1 MKNTLAKLRELPP
14 LQKAALWLGI
24 AVLVYTLI
32 GFLVAPLILKAV
44 LEKKLPQ
51 ALNRPV
57 TIETVRLNP
66 FALSLTIEGFA
77 LAEKDGPDPFVFFDR
92 LYVNLESFS
101 LFKKGLI
108 LQSISL
114 KGPAIH
120 VRRLDEKTFSFSDLL
135 AGPAGEEPAE
145 EKSGPFLFSINNI
158 EIENGSIRYEDLPKG
173 ASHTIDAFTLAIPSI
188 SNLPSRV
195 QASVQPHFS
204 AVINGTPISLAGGS
218 KPFAETRATEVDL
231 KMSGINIPEYLA
243 YIPNPTGLTVKS
255 ALLDIDTR
263 LSYLLMPDEAARLAL
278 TGTLTLR
285 AVEVIDGKGES
296 YLRFPSLTVVLADS
310 DLLKK
315 EIRLAELTL
324 DSPQLDLTRLPDG
337 SILPLA
343 LLSPS
348 DGGAPEAPADR
359 EEAPSPSDDPV
370 SVTIDRFRLDNG
382 AVTWTDQALENPARV
397 RLDAIALTAAP
408 LSTVPGTENAVT
420 GSLRLNQTGS
430 LKTDGILVLDPLALN
445 TSVTVEGVQLK
456 DFQPYLSEEARI
468 VLAGGTL
475 GLQGDLAV
483 KEDAAGQPGLHF
495 AGQSSVAGLAT
506 TDTLSGEDLV
516 KWKDLQVRE
525 IAFSSSPF
533 ELTIAEIR
541 LENPYVKV
549 LINDD
554 GTVNISH
561 IARTDG
567 RKDAPSTAP
576 LGKETPPGAEA
587 KIAIQ
592 KVTLRNGKVLFLDR
606 SIKPAYGANLDQ
618 LNGAITGLSS
628 RAGTLA
634 TVKVDAR
641 IDKQAPLA
649 ISGEVNPLSE
659 VPFADIKIDFKDFN
673 LSPLSPYTGK
683 YVGYKTDKGKLNLDL
698 RYQLK
703 GNRLE
708 SSNNVFLDQFT
719 LGEGVESPDATSLPV
734 SLALALLKN
743 RQGEISLDIPVTG
756 DLNDPEF
763 SVGGVVIQV
772 LVNLVTKAA
781 TSPFALLGSLIPE
794 GEDLQHIPFE
804 PGRAQL
810 TAETT
815 GKLSAVANV
824 LHERPGLRMDIS
836 GGAASVLDRRALARI
851 RMDKLVKLE
860 KLKGT
865 GGKKGEDVDLQ
876 GIEVN
881 VEEYPRYL
889 KQAYSKALKAAEDE
903 GRKEPLPGSPENEGE
918 AVSRMEA
925 FLLQGIKIEEE
936 ELRLLALDRANT
948 VLGYLIEPGKVEPGR
963 LFVIEPHLA
972 RPEEEGAQESQT
984 QVELLLK

>member
-1 MKNTLAKLRELPP
+1 MRIVLAKFRGLRP
-14 LQKAALWLGI
+14 LQKTALWLGI

-66 FALSLTIEGFA
+66 YALSLTIEGFT
-77 LAEKDGPDPFVFFDR
+77 LAEKEGPGPFLFFDR
-92 LYVNLESFS
+92 LYVNIESLS
-101 LFKKGLI
+101 LVKKGLI

-120 VRRLDEKTFSFSDLL
+120 FSRLDEKTFSFSDLL
-135 AGPAGEEPAE
+135 GGPSDTEPTEENP
-145 EKSGPFLFSINNI
+145 GQFLFSINNI
-158 EIENGSIRYEDLPKG
+158 EIENGSIRYRDLPKG
-173 ASHTIDAFTLAIPSI
+173 VSHTIDDFTLAIPSI

-204 AVINGTPISLAGGS
+204 AVVNGTPISLAGGS

-231 KMSGINIPEYLA
+231 KINGIDIPEYLA

-263 LSYLLMPDEAARLAL
+263 LSYLLMPNEAARLAL
-278 TGTLTLR
+278 TGTVTLR

-296 YLRFPSLTVVLADS
+296 YLRFPSLTLVLADS
-310 DLLKK
+310 DLLQK
-315 EIRLAELTL
+315 EIRLAELTI

-337 SILPLA
+337 TILPLA

-348 DGGAPEAPADR
+348 DGGSPGAPAERD
-359 EEAPSPSDDPV
+359 ETPSPSDNPV
-370 SVTIDRFRLDNG
+370 RVTIDRFRLDNG
-382 AVTWTDQALENPARV
+382 VVTWTDQALENPARV
-397 RLDAIALTAAP
+397 RLDSIALGAAP
-408 LSTVPGTENAVT
+408 LSTVPGRENAVT

-430 LKTDGILVLDPLALN
+430 LKTEGILVLEPLAVN
-445 TSVTVEGVQLK
+445 TSVMLEAVQLK
-456 DFQPYLSEEARI
+456 DFQPYISEQARI

-475 GLQGDLAV
+475 ALQGDLAV
-483 KEDAAGQPGLHF
+483 KEDAAGRTGILF
-495 AGQSSVAGLAT
+495 TGQSSIAGLAS
-506 TDTLSGEDLV
+506 TDTLAGEDLV
-516 KWKDLQVRE
+516 KWKDLQIKE
-525 IAFSSSPF
+525 IAFSSNPF
-533 ELTIAEIR
+533 ELSIAEIR
-541 LENPYVKV
+541 LENPFVKV

-554 GTVNISH
+554 GTANLAH
-561 IARTDG
+561 IAHTG
-567 RKDAPSTAP
+567 GENVAPATAP
-576 LGKETPPGAEA
+576 PAEETPPAAET
-587 KIAIQ
+587 KIAI
-592 KVTLRNGKVLFLDR
+592 KRVTLRNGKVQFLDR
-606 SIKPAYGANLDQ
+606 SIMPAYGANLDQ
-618 LNGAITGLSS
+618 LNGAIIGLSS

-634 TVKVDAR
+634 TVKFDAR
-641 IDKQAPLA
+641 IDQQAPLA
-649 ISGEVNPLSE
+649 ISGEINPLSK

-708 SSNNVFLDQFT
+708 SSNNIFLDQFT

-781 TSPFALLGSLIPE
+781 TSPFALLGSLIPA

-810 TAETT
+810 TEETT
-815 GKLSAVANV
+815 GKLAVVANV

-836 GGAASVLDRRALARI
+836 GRAASVLDSRALARI
-851 RMDKLVKLE
+851 RMAKLVKLE

-865 GGKKGEDVDLQ
+865 GARKGEDVDVQ
-876 GIEVN
+876 GIEVSA
-881 VEEYPRYL
+881 EEYPRYL
-889 KQAYSKALKAAEDE
+889 KQAYSKALETAEDE
-903 GRKEPLPGSPENEGE
+903 VRKESLPGNPANQAE
-918 AVSRMEA
+918 ALARMEA
-925 FLLQGIKIEEE
+925 FLLEGIKIEDE

-963 LFVIEPHLA
+963 LFVIEPHLV
-972 RPEEEGAQESQT
+972 RPEGEEAQESQT

>member
-1 MKNTLAKLRELPP
+1 MKNTLARYRGLPP
-14 LQKAALWLGI
+14 LQKAALWFGI

-32 GFLVAPLILKAV
+32 GFLLAPLILKAV
-44 LEKKLPQ
+44 LEKKLPR
-51 ALNRPV
+51 ALHRPV

-66 FALSLTIEGFA
+66 YALSLTIEGFA
-77 LAEKDGPDPFVFFDR
+77 LADKEGPDPFVFFDR
-92 LYVNLESFS
+92 LYVNLESLS
-101 LFKKGLI
+101 LVKKGLI

-120 VRRLDEKTFSFSDLL
+120 VSRLDEKTFSFSDLL
-135 AGPAGEEPAE
+135 PAPAAEEPAE
-145 EKSGPFLFSINNI
+145 ETSGQFLFSINNI
-158 EIENGSIRYEDLPKG
+158 EIENGSIRYRDLPKG
-173 ASHTIDAFTLAIPSI
+173 VSHTIDAFTLAIPSI
-188 SNLPSRV
+188 SNLPSKV

-204 AVINGTPISLAGGS
+204 AVVNGTPISLAGGS

-263 LSYLLMPDEAARLAL
+263 LSYLLMPNEAARLAL

-285 AVEVIDGKGES
+285 SVEVIDGKGET
-296 YLRFPSLTVVLADS
+296 YLRFPALTVVLADS
-310 DLLKK
+310 DLLQR
-315 EIRLAELTL
+315 EIRLAELTI

-348 DGGAPEAPADR
+348 DGAPAGAPAETD
-359 EEAPSPSDDPV
+359 ETSSPSDDPV
-370 SVTIDRFRLDNG
+370 RVTIDRFRLDNG

-397 RLDAIALTAAP
+397 RLDAIALAAAP
-408 LSTVPGTENAVT
+408 LSTVPGSENAVA

-430 LKTDGILVLDPLALN
+430 LKAEGVLVLEPLALK
-445 TSVTVEGVQLK
+445 TSVMLEAVQLK
-456 DFQPYLSEEARI
+456 DFQPYISEQARI

-475 GLQGDLAV
+475 ALQGDLAV
-483 KEDAAGQPGLHF
+483 KEDAAGRPGLHF
-495 AGQSSVAGLAT
+495 SGQSSIAGLAS
-506 TDTLSGEDLV
+506 TDTLAGEDLV
-516 KWKDLQVRE
+516 KWKDLQINE
-525 IAFSSSPF
+525 IAFSSSPL
-533 ELTIAEIR
+533 ELSIAEIH
-541 LENPYVKV
+541 LENPFVKV

-554 GTVNISH
+554 GTANLSR
-561 IARTDG
+561 IAATG
-567 RKDAPSTAP
+567 GENDAPAAA
-576 LGKETPPGAEA
+576 PPGEETAAEA
-587 KIAIQ
+587 RIAIK
-592 KVTLRNGKVLFLDR
+592 KVTLRNGKVQFFDR

-628 RAGTLA
+628 RAGSLA
-634 TVKVDAR
+634 TVKFDAR
-641 IDKQAPLA
+641 IDQQAPLA
-649 ISGEVNPLSE
+649 ISGEINPLSK

-698 RYQLK
+698 LYRIQ
-703 GNRLE
+703 GSSLE
-708 SSNNVFLDQFT
+708 SSNKVFLDQFT

-781 TSPFALLGSLIPE
+781 TSPFALLGSLIPA

-810 TAETT
+810 TEETT

-836 GGAASVLDRRALARI
+836 GRAASVLDSRALARI

-865 GGKKGEDVDLQ
+865 GAKKGEDVDVQ
-876 GIEVN
+876 GIEVSA
-881 VEEYPRYL
+881 EEYPRYL
-889 KQAYSKALKAAEDE
+889 KQAYSKALEAAEDE
-903 GRKEPLPGSPENEGE
+903 GRKEPLPGNPENEGE
-918 AVSRMEA
+918 ALARMEA
-925 FLLQGIKIEEE
+925 FLLEGIKIEDE

-972 RPEEEGAQESQT
+972 SPEGEEAQESQT

>member
-1 MKNTLAKLRELPP
+1 MKNTLAKFRGLRPIE
-14 LQKAALWLGI
+14 KAALWVGI

-32 GFLVAPLILKAV
+32 GFLAAPLILKAV
-44 LEKKLPQ
+44 LEKKLPR

-66 FALSLTIEGFA
+66 YALSLTIEGFA
-77 LAEKDGPDPFVFFDR
+77 LAEKEGPDSFVFFDR
-92 LYVNLESFS
+92 LYVNLESLS

-108 LQSISL
+108 LQSVSL
-114 KGPAIH
+114 KGPAIR
-120 VRRLDEKTFSFSDLL
+120 VSRLDEKTFSFSDLL
-135 AGPAGEEPAE
+135 AAAAAEEPAE

-158 EIENGSIRYEDLPKG
+158 EIENGSIRYRDLPKG
-173 ASHTIDAFTLAIPSI
+173 VNHTVDDFTLAIPSI

-204 AVINGTPISLAGGS
+204 AVVNGTPISLSGGS

-231 KMSGINIPEYLA
+231 KMNGINIPEYLA

-263 LSYLLMPDEAARLAL
+263 LSYLLMPNEAARLAL

-285 AVEVIDGKGES
+285 SVEVIDGKGES
-296 YLRFPSLTVVLADS
+296 YLRFPSLTLVLADS
-310 DLLKK
+310 DLLQR
-315 EIRLAELTL
+315 EIRMAELTI

-348 DGGAPEAPADR
+348 DGNSPGAPAER
-359 EEAPSPSDDPV
+359 EETSSPSDDPV
-370 SVTIDRFRLDNG
+370 RVTIDRFRLDNG
-382 AVTWTDQALENPARV
+382 AVTWTDQALGNPARI
-397 RLDAIALTAAP
+397 RLDAIALAAAP
-408 LSTVPGTENAVT
+408 LSTVPGRENAVT

-430 LKTDGILVLDPLALN
+430 LKTEGILVFEPLALN
-445 TSVTVEGVQLK
+445 TSVMLEAVQLK
-456 DFQPYLSEEARI
+456 DFQPYISEQARI

-475 GLQGDLAV
+475 ALQGDLAI
-483 KEDAAGQPGLHF
+483 KEDAAGRPGLHF
-495 AGQSSVAGLAT
+495 TGQSSIAGLAA
-506 TDTLSGEDLV
+506 TDTLAGEDLV
-516 KWKDLQVRE
+516 KWKDLQIRV
-525 IAFSSSPF
+525 IAFSSSPL
-533 ELTIAEIR
+533 ELSIAEIR
-541 LENPYVKV
+541 LENPFVKV

-554 GTVNISH
+554 GTANLSR
-561 IARTDG
+561 IAATG
-567 RKDAPSTAP
+567 GEKDAPATAP
-576 LGKETPPGAEA
+576 PAEETAPTAEA
-587 KIAIQ
+587 KIAI
-592 KVTLRNGKVLFLDR
+592 KKISLRNGKVQFLDR

-634 TVKVDAR
+634 TVKFDAR
-641 IDKQAPLA
+641 IDQQAPLA
-649 ISGEVNPLSE
+649 ISGEINPLSK

-698 RYQLK
+698 LYRIQ
-703 GNRLE
+703 GSSLE
-708 SSNNVFLDQFT
+708 SSNKVFLDQFT

-763 SVGGVVIQV
+763 SVGGVVVQV

-781 TSPFALLGSLIPE
+781 TSPFALLGSLIPA

-804 PGRAQL
+804 PGRARL
-810 TAETT
+810 TEETT

-836 GGAASVLDRRALARI
+836 GRAARVLDSRALARI
-851 RMDKLVKLE
+851 RVDKLVKLE

-865 GGKKGEDVDLQ
+865 GAKKGENVDVQ
-876 GIEVN
+876 GIAVSA
-881 VEEYPRYL
+881 EEYPRYL
-889 KQAYSKALKAAEDE
+889 KQVYRKALEAVEDE
-903 GRKEPLPGSPENEGE
+903 DRKEPLPGSPENEGE
-918 AVSRMEA
+918 ALARMEA
-925 FLLQGIKIEEE
+925 FLLEGIKIEDE

-972 RPEEEGAQESQT
+972 RPEGEEAQETQI